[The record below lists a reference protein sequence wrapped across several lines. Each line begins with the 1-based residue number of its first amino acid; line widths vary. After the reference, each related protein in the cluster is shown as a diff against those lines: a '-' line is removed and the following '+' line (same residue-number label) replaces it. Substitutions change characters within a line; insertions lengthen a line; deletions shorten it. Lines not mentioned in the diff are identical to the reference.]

1 MTSMVRSR
9 SKTERTVA
17 DEIRSDGTRAII
29 ITDTFE
35 ETIEQVAPVINQIN
49 HTTPIN
55 HINQINQINHI
66 NQINYNIIMVN
77 KSPSFEIPI
86 IKINDN
92 SEPEIDKVKE
102 EEELVKEKK
111 VEQQEYNKSKDSEKK
126 QDDDKL
132 INNDNLG
139 NEVKEG
145 KKVEQQEN
153 NKSNNN
159 DKKQENIKLTISNN
173 NYIINEVKEGKKVEK
188 QEKPKDSD
196 KKQED
201 NKLIIN
207 YDMVNEVKEGKKIE
221 QQEDNKSKD
230 NDKKQEDNKLII
242 NNNMDREVK
251 KEEKFEEQGN
261 NKSND
266 NDKKQEDNKLT
277 ISNNYYIINVVKEG
291 KKVEKQEKSKDSD
304 KKQEDNKL
312 INNDNLEKFEEQGNN
327 KSNDND
333 KKQENI
339 KLTISNNNYII
350 NEVKEEE
357 KVEEQEK
364 SKDSDKKQ
372 EDNKL
377 IINNNIHI
385 INEVKEGIKVEQQ
398 EDNKLINNDNILSFG
413 IFLAALDQTIIV
425 TTLPAIGKEFRKF
438 DQITWIGTAYL
449 LTATASQPTFA
460 KLTDIFGRKGPFLSA
475 VIIFVIGSV
484 VCGAAPNINALIVG
498 RAIAGLGGGGI
509 LGLVLVI
516 VAEMVPTEQRGK
528 YQGIIGGFFAISSA
542 IGPILGGIFVDYVT
556 WSAIT
561 LITVIFFFHP
571 PNNNKKQESLIEKL
585 KRVDWWGTLVLTTS
599 IFLILLAF
607 NWGGAKYEWYHPAII
622 VLLCVGGI
630 GFLLFAFI
638 EGYVAKEPLTPA
650 LLFKKRSSVASFAVT
665 FFQGMSFFTLVYFVP
680 LYFQLV
686 KGSSATVFATIF
698 AGILITLLKKTS
710 YCTHLC
716 ILGSVLIT
724 IGTGLIST
732 FTENSTRGELTGYL
746 IIAGIG
752 AGLIM
757 PTTISFVQIIVPKE
771 HIAAASCLI
780 SLFRTIGGVFGI
792 AIVGVI
798 LNNDINNHMNDLV
811 GALFTPS
818 PLEKSQQLTPFLK
831 DALSSFNDIDIDNLP
846 PAVKITF
853 MRIFV
858 ISFQTAFKV
867 DNQNHITASLSC
879 LWIQKSIPLQ
889 NVKVE
894 ANVVDMIAEEDKNIE
909 ALYKFPIYEAA
920 AICDFEAEIDGKY
933 KVKGIVKEA
942 KQAASDYN
950 EAIEKGY
957 SAYLLEEQLSDV
969 FQCSIGNLKSNQTV
983 VIKITYV
990 TELKHDSENEKIRF
1004 VLPTSI
1010 AERYGSSSSSTANYG
1025 KKLVPDD
1032 VKYSGKANYQ
1042 LDLKINCRMTSTIQ
1056 SIESPSHLISTE
1068 LNVNGNPKTSNVT
1081 LAEQITYLEKDF
1093 ILVVKSEDLDKP
1105 RAFLEYNPKTES
1117 NCLMLTL
1124 VPKFSLN
1131 PIQTE
1136 IVFIIDRSGSMQ
1148 GEPIKKAGQALELFL
1163 HSLPEDCYFNVV
1175 SFGSSH
1181 DSLFPKSQEYSQET
1195 LDRAINLAK
1204 NLDARYGGTEIYN
1217 PIKWALD
1224 NQLKTMTTTLFLLT
1238 DGKVWGVDKIIELIN
1253 QNVEDKNNDLR
1264 IFTLGI
1270 GDNVSHNLVES
1281 VARSGNGYAEF
1292 VTNKERMD
1300 KKILGML
1307 KNAVKPPINDYR
1319 IKWTTSYDKQ
1329 DEDENKLFNYLFEE
1343 KEEKKD
1349 KPVISFYSNEQP
1361 TSITTKKPEKPKK
1374 DIEKLLDH
1382 VKLQQAPYKIP
1393 EIYPGV
1399 RFTVYCILSK
1409 GVQPSNEIIL
1419 TAKSSDGPM
1428 KLNIPIDHVTLTGS
1442 KIHTLASRKLI
1453 QDLEENRSF
1462 INQHPKS
1469 KDKTIPD
1476 YIFKDYIK
1484 PPEVRHVPNK
1494 ASSQMSEYYSLGCN
1508 TNTNNNRLRNIRQYA
1523 VSNDSLSFAASSNI
1537 SANRYVTASS
1547 SIDTSTSSHKSF
1559 ESSFNSVNNVR
1570 KEKMKEM
1577 TKGEIN
1583 EHKKP
1588 KIETLLTFLSLQS
1601 FDGKFQPKNEFL
1613 EFFGKNSL
1621 DEFNFE
1627 NNFENKDDEQQ
1638 KVKLCT
1644 IIALIYLEVV
1654 MMKDFKDECDI
1665 CYEKSK
1671 KALTT
1676 KFNDYNEEN
1685 VKNVMDSVRK
1695 WINDWIK
1702 E

>member
-153 NKSNNN
+153 NKSNNNDKKQENIKLTISNNNYIINEVKEGKKVEKQEKPKDSDKKQEDNKLIINYDMVNEVKEGKKVEQQEDNKSNNN

-398 EDNKLINNDNILSFG
+398 EDNKLINNDNMYREVKKEEEQEKPKITTKEKLNFILLFIGLSFG

-449 LTATASQPTFA
+449 LTATASQPTYA

-556 WSAIT
+556 WRWSFYINVPLSAIT

-686 KGSSATVFATIF
+686 KGSSELLPYILATVFATIF

-894 ANVVDMIAEEDKNIE
+894 ANVVDMIAE
-909 ALYKFPIYEAA
+909 
-920 AICDFEAEIDGKY
+920 
-933 KVKGIVKEA
+933 
-942 KQAASDYN
+942 
-950 EAIEKGY
+950 
-957 SAYLLEEQLSDV
+957 
-969 FQCSIGNLKSNQTV
+969 
-983 VIKITYV
+983 
-990 TELKHDSENEKIRF
+990 
-1004 VLPTSI
+1004 
-1010 AERYGSSSSSTANYG
+1010 
-1025 KKLVPDD
+1025 
-1032 VKYSGKANYQ
+1032 
-1042 LDLKINCRMTSTIQ
+1042 
-1056 SIESPSHLISTE
+1056 
-1068 LNVNGNPKTSNVT
+1068 
-1081 LAEQITYLEKDF
+1081 
-1093 ILVVKSEDLDKP
+1093 
-1105 RAFLEYNPKTES
+1105 
-1117 NCLMLTL
+1117 
-1124 VPKFSLN
+1124 
-1131 PIQTE
+1131 
-1136 IVFIIDRSGSMQ
+1136 
-1148 GEPIKKAGQALELFL
+1148 
-1163 HSLPEDCYFNVV
+1163 
-1175 SFGSSH
+1175 
-1181 DSLFPKSQEYSQET
+1181 
-1195 LDRAINLAK
+1195 
-1204 NLDARYGGTEIYN
+1204 
-1217 PIKWALD
+1217 
-1224 NQLKTMTTTLFLLT
+1224 
-1238 DGKVWGVDKIIELIN
+1238 
-1253 QNVEDKNNDLR
+1253 
-1264 IFTLGI
+1264 
-1270 GDNVSHNLVES
+1270 
-1281 VARSGNGYAEF
+1281 
-1292 VTNKERMD
+1292 
-1300 KKILGML
+1300 
-1307 KNAVKPPINDYR
+1307 
-1319 IKWTTSYDKQ
+1319 
-1329 DEDENKLFNYLFEE
+1329 
-1343 KEEKKD
+1343 
-1349 KPVISFYSNEQP
+1349 
-1361 TSITTKKPEKPKK
+1361 
-1374 DIEKLLDH
+1374 
-1382 VKLQQAPYKIP
+1382 
-1393 EIYPGV
+1393 
-1399 RFTVYCILSK
+1399 
-1409 GVQPSNEIIL
+1409 
-1419 TAKSSDGPM
+1419 
-1428 KLNIPIDHVTLTGS
+1428 
-1442 KIHTLASRKLI
+1442 
-1453 QDLEENRSF
+1453 
-1462 INQHPKS
+1462 
-1469 KDKTIPD
+1469 
-1476 YIFKDYIK
+1476 
-1484 PPEVRHVPNK
+1484 
-1494 ASSQMSEYYSLGCN
+1494 
-1508 TNTNNNRLRNIRQYA
+1508 
-1523 VSNDSLSFAASSNI
+1523 
-1537 SANRYVTASS
+1537 
-1547 SIDTSTSSHKSF
+1547 
-1559 ESSFNSVNNVR
+1559 
-1570 KEKMKEM
+1570 
-1577 TKGEIN
+1577 
-1583 EHKKP
+1583 
-1588 KIETLLTFLSLQS
+1588 
-1601 FDGKFQPKNEFL
+1601 
-1613 EFFGKNSL
+1613 
-1621 DEFNFE
+1621 
-1627 NNFENKDDEQQ
+1627 
-1638 KVKLCT
+1638 
-1644 IIALIYLEVV
+1644 
-1654 MMKDFKDECDI
+1654 
-1665 CYEKSK
+1665 
-1671 KALTT
+1671 
-1676 KFNDYNEEN
+1676 
-1685 VKNVMDSVRK
+1685 
-1695 WINDWIK
+1695 
-1702 E
+1702 

>member
-207 YDMVNEVKEGKKIE
+207 YDMVNEVKEGKKVEQQEDNKSNNNDKKQENIKLTISNNNYIINEVKEGKKVEKQEKPKDSDKKQEDNKLIINYDMVNEVKEGKKIE

-312 INNDNLEKFEEQGNN
+312 INNDNLGNEVKKKEKFEEQGNN

-449 LTATASQPTFA
+449 LTATASQPTYA

-867 DNQNHITASLSC
+867 GDNRQILSEESLPKFKYAM
-879 LWIQKSIPLQ
+879 LYFNEKSIPLQ

-894 ANVVDMIAEEDKNIE
+894 ANVVDMIAE
-909 ALYKFPIYEAA
+909 
-920 AICDFEAEIDGKY
+920 
-933 KVKGIVKEA
+933 
-942 KQAASDYN
+942 
-950 EAIEKGY
+950 
-957 SAYLLEEQLSDV
+957 
-969 FQCSIGNLKSNQTV
+969 
-983 VIKITYV
+983 
-990 TELKHDSENEKIRF
+990 
-1004 VLPTSI
+1004 
-1010 AERYGSSSSSTANYG
+1010 
-1025 KKLVPDD
+1025 
-1032 VKYSGKANYQ
+1032 
-1042 LDLKINCRMTSTIQ
+1042 
-1056 SIESPSHLISTE
+1056 
-1068 LNVNGNPKTSNVT
+1068 
-1081 LAEQITYLEKDF
+1081 
-1093 ILVVKSEDLDKP
+1093 
-1105 RAFLEYNPKTES
+1105 
-1117 NCLMLTL
+1117 
-1124 VPKFSLN
+1124 
-1131 PIQTE
+1131 
-1136 IVFIIDRSGSMQ
+1136 
-1148 GEPIKKAGQALELFL
+1148 
-1163 HSLPEDCYFNVV
+1163 
-1175 SFGSSH
+1175 
-1181 DSLFPKSQEYSQET
+1181 
-1195 LDRAINLAK
+1195 
-1204 NLDARYGGTEIYN
+1204 
-1217 PIKWALD
+1217 
-1224 NQLKTMTTTLFLLT
+1224 
-1238 DGKVWGVDKIIELIN
+1238 
-1253 QNVEDKNNDLR
+1253 
-1264 IFTLGI
+1264 
-1270 GDNVSHNLVES
+1270 
-1281 VARSGNGYAEF
+1281 
-1292 VTNKERMD
+1292 
-1300 KKILGML
+1300 
-1307 KNAVKPPINDYR
+1307 
-1319 IKWTTSYDKQ
+1319 
-1329 DEDENKLFNYLFEE
+1329 
-1343 KEEKKD
+1343 
-1349 KPVISFYSNEQP
+1349 
-1361 TSITTKKPEKPKK
+1361 
-1374 DIEKLLDH
+1374 
-1382 VKLQQAPYKIP
+1382 
-1393 EIYPGV
+1393 
-1399 RFTVYCILSK
+1399 
-1409 GVQPSNEIIL
+1409 
-1419 TAKSSDGPM
+1419 
-1428 KLNIPIDHVTLTGS
+1428 
-1442 KIHTLASRKLI
+1442 
-1453 QDLEENRSF
+1453 
-1462 INQHPKS
+1462 
-1469 KDKTIPD
+1469 
-1476 YIFKDYIK
+1476 
-1484 PPEVRHVPNK
+1484 
-1494 ASSQMSEYYSLGCN
+1494 
-1508 TNTNNNRLRNIRQYA
+1508 
-1523 VSNDSLSFAASSNI
+1523 
-1537 SANRYVTASS
+1537 
-1547 SIDTSTSSHKSF
+1547 
-1559 ESSFNSVNNVR
+1559 
-1570 KEKMKEM
+1570 
-1577 TKGEIN
+1577 
-1583 EHKKP
+1583 
-1588 KIETLLTFLSLQS
+1588 
-1601 FDGKFQPKNEFL
+1601 
-1613 EFFGKNSL
+1613 
-1621 DEFNFE
+1621 
-1627 NNFENKDDEQQ
+1627 
-1638 KVKLCT
+1638 
-1644 IIALIYLEVV
+1644 
-1654 MMKDFKDECDI
+1654 
-1665 CYEKSK
+1665 
-1671 KALTT
+1671 
-1676 KFNDYNEEN
+1676 
-1685 VKNVMDSVRK
+1685 
-1695 WINDWIK
+1695 
-1702 E
+1702 